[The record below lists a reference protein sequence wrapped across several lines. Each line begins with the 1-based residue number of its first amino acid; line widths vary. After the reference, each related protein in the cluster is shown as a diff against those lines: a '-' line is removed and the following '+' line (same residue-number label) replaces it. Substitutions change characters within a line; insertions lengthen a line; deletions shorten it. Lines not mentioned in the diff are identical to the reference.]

1 MFEVPLSF
9 SLLDHATAPV
19 PDTLQLDM
27 NNTLKCVTI
36 NITND
41 NEVEGTEV
49 FMVHFT
55 ETDDNRIMIDGTDTV
70 PVYIED
76 DEGTVDKLTEKLWF
90 CSTIY
95 SYVRI
100 LSREYNTEL
109 TVPLILVDKLTLKS
123 LDCSSI

>member
-76 DEGTVDKLTEKLWF
+76 DEG
-90 CSTIY
+90 II
-95 SYVRI
+95 I
-100 LSREYNTEL
+100 L
-109 TVPLILVDKLTLKS
+109 
-123 LDCSSI
+123 